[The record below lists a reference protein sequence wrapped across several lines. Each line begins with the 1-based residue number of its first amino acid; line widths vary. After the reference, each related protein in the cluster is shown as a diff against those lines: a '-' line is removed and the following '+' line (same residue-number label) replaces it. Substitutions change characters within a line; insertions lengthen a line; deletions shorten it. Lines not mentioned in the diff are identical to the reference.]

1 MDHLVSQD
9 MLNPD
14 EYFSDFELGNEV
26 VYCMGQTDIQQ
37 YEIYVNSNPLSVA
50 PPDLIPG
57 HYSFSYNYPNPF
69 NPATKIDYIIPKSEF
84 VSVKIYDINGA
95 ELTTL
100 VNEKLSSGKHSVDW
114 DATDYPSGIYIARIS
129 SGNYYQAR
137 KMLLVK

>member
-1 MDHLVSQD
+1 M
-9 MLNPD
+9 
-14 EYFSDFELGNEV
+14 
-26 VYCMGQTDIQQ
+26 
-37 YEIYVNSNPLSVA
+37 
-50 PPDLIPG
+50 
-57 HYSFSYNYPNPF
+57 
-69 NPATKIDYIIPKSEF
+69 TKIDYIIPKSEF

-129 SGNYYQAR
+129 SGNYFQMR

>member
-1 MDHLVSQD
+1 MDLLEPIS
-9 MLNPD
+9 
-14 EYFSDFELGNEV
+14 S
-26 VYCMGQTDIQQ
+26 
-37 YEIYVNSNPLSVA
+37 
-50 PPDLIPG
+50 
-57 HYSFSYNYPNPF
+57 HYSLFFNYPNPF

-129 SGNYYQAR
+129 SGNYFQMR